1 MVKLS
6 VTDVTVKTM
15 FPQLTKLASIAAIL
29 PVSTAEWTL
38 LLSYEAYQDKVMKP
52 DEDFYTSLSDAN

>member
-1 MVKLS
+1 MRRNYSHLTMRKMVKLS

-29 PVSTAEWTL
+29 PVSTAECER
-38 LLSYEAYQDKVMKP
+38 SFSAMKRIK
-52 DEDFYTSLSDAN
+52 TKL